1 LPAITP
7 GPGLTLLAYL
17 NYTPRTPCRSTE
29 SRFTIAGPGVWPG
42 CRLDGAAEWSSRY
55 PRGAE
60 TYHPCRQRPPREAIL
75 CSVFMPAEHAESFLM
90 WCVPPGSSQP
100 NVVLWASDANAE
112 PSASF
117 ARAGGGS
124 LSQGADA
131 AEDSEGRGRA
141 AEARTQPPG
150 STSLSPASS
159 AAHDKVRQ
167 IHGVRGLP
175 RLLCARRKAAAR
187 LDRSGFRPRRPRARR
202 ARADVRWHADDRW
215 HLLAPA
221 RQGLLQVAA
230 C

>member
-1 LPAITP
+1 MAPPSGHPATP
-7 GPGLTLLAYL
+7 GAQKHTTLAVSG
-17 NYTPRTPCRSTE
+17 RRE
-29 SRFTIAGPGVWPG
+29 
-42 CRLDGAAEWSSRY
+42 RLSY
-55 PRGAE
+55 V
-60 TYHPCRQRPPREAIL
+60 QFL
-75 CSVFMPAEHAESFLM
+75 CLPSMPNFAFL

-141 AEARTQPPG
+141 AERTQPPG